1 MMTNLKLDGGFKER
15 DSQREPTK
23 IILITGAVG
32 KELWSR
38 DQTEDARLE
47 VGGPPYRQFQPSE

>member
-1 MMTNLKLDGGFKER
+1 MITNLKLDGGFKER

-32 KELWSR
+32 QELWSR

-47 VGGPPYRQFQPSE
+47 VGGPP